1 MLNRTVKNTLGCV
14 IILFFIIAGLMS
26 VFKNGEGTVLTR
38 ILLGMASFSPLNP
51 QVSTETNNL
60 CIEKSKGISVQI
72 PAKNIL
78 LVFKRDGSRQ
88 CEEDQGISVKEM
100 VKELKEMDVK
110 VFKAV
115 KGHIATGRGLSVCGS
130 PTNNINIFYVSSKK
144 KKEVFDKGFQTC
156 MEEINQ

>member
-1 MLNRTVKNTLGCV
+1 MLNRTVKNTLGYI
-14 IILFFIIAGLMS
+14 IILFFIIAGLS
-26 VFKNGEGTVLTR
+26 LFKRGESTVLTR

-51 QVSTETNNL
+51 QVSIETNSL
-60 CIEKSKGISVQI
+60 CIEKSKGIPIQI
-72 PAKNIL
+72 QAKNIL

-100 VKELKEMDVK
+100 VKELKKMDVK

-156 MEEINQ
+156 MEKINQ